1 MKADKNYLHASAYM
15 NIRRLDLGFAIMKKS
30 FVTVVNLRFLG
41 DLSVMKPAPGVMTKF
56 LTGTDHQT

>member
-1 MKADKNYLHASAYM
+1 M
-15 NIRRLDLGFAIMKKS
+15 NIRRLDLGFVIMKKS

-41 DLSVMKPAPGVMTKF
+41 DLSVMKPAPGVMTTKF

>member
-1 MKADKNYLHASAYM
+1 M
-15 NIRRLDLGFAIMKKS
+15 NIRRLDLGFVIMKKS